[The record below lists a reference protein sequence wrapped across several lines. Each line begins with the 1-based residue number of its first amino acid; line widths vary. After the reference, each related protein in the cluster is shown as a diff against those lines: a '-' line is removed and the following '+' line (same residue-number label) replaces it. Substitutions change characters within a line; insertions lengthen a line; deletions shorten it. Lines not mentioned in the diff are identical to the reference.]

1 MTSNGIWG
9 LKMYRVVIISLF
21 QSNLQPYGN
30 RCFGYITSYMPLI
43 ANIMCRNCVEVL
55 DSISNGMSEHMQEKF
70 FEAVLKDMMTTD
82 EEGMFYL
89 MMFEI
94 MGEQLKSTLDIAVMV
109 ELTDELAEEWLKA
122 GTNGMKEI
130 FQNEWS

>member
-1 MTSNGIWG
+1 
-9 LKMYRVVIISLF
+9 
-21 QSNLQPYGN
+21 
-30 RCFGYITSYMPLI
+30 
-43 ANIMCRNCVEVL
+43 MCRNCVEVL

-70 FEAVLKDMMTTD
+70 FEAVMKDMMTTD